1 MQTSDLPTT
10 IVNKLQILPR
20 QKQQQFLDGLE
31 DENLLTNISPAE
43 LQALAQIAMTYGRS
57 KTIAPAEQA
66 KLSDLLARNTENQL
80 STEEVETLDRLLD
93 QLDQLNILKARAQ
106 YTLQYFNQASAA

>member
-1 MQTSDLPTT
+1 MNSLSQT

-20 QKQQQFLDGLE
+20 QKQQQFLDSLE
-31 DENLLTNISPAE
+31 DEDLLTNVSPAE
-43 LQALAQIAMTYGRS
+43 LQALATLS
-57 KTIAPAEQA
+57 IAPAEQT
-66 KLSDLLARNTENQL
+66 KLSDLLARNTDSQL
-80 STEEVETLDRLLD
+80 STEELATLDHLLD

>member
-1 MQTSDLPTT
+1 MTSLSQT
-10 IVNKLQILPR
+10 IVNKLQVLPR

-31 DENLLTNISPAE
+31 DEDLLTNVSLAE
-43 LQALAQIAMTYGRS
+43 LQALSGLS
-57 KTIAPAEQA
+57 IAPAEQA
-66 KLSDLLARNTENQL
+66 KLSDLLARNSENQL
-80 STEEVETLDRLLD
+80 STEELETLDRLLD

>member
-1 MQTSDLPTT
+1 MTSLSQT

-31 DENLLTNISPAE
+31 DEDLLTNISPAE
-43 LQALAQIAMTYGRS
+43 LQALATLS
-57 KTIAPAEQA
+57 IAPAQQA

-80 STEEVETLDRLLD
+80 SNEEVEKLDRLLE
-93 QLDQLNILKARAQ
+93 QIDQLNILKARAQ
-106 YTLQYFNQASAA
+106 YTLQYFNQTSAA

>member
-31 DENLLTNISPAE
+31 DADLLTNVSPAE
-43 LQALAQIAMTYGRS
+43 LQALAQIA
-57 KTIAPAEQA
+57 IAPAEQA

-80 STEEVETLDRLLD
+80 STEELETLDRLLD

>member
-1 MQTSDLPTT
+1 MNSLSQT

-20 QKQQQFLDGLE
+20 QKQQQFLDSLE
-31 DENLLTNISPAE
+31 DEDLLTNVSPAE
-43 LQALAQIAMTYGRS
+43 LQALATLS
-57 KTIAPAEQA
+57 IAPAEQA

-80 STEEVETLDRLLD
+80 STEELETLDDLRSVEDHRLLD

>member
-1 MQTSDLPTT
+1 MNSLSQT
-10 IVNKLQILPR
+10 IVNKLQILPH
-20 QKQQQFLDGLE
+20 QKQQQFLDSLE
-31 DENLLTNISPAE
+31 DEDLLTNVSPAE
-43 LQALAQIAMTYGRS
+43 LQALATLS
-57 KTIAPAEQA
+57 IAPAEQA

-80 STEEVETLDRLLD
+80 STEELETLDRLLD

>member
-1 MQTSDLPTT
+1 MNSLSQT
-10 IVNKLQILPR
+10 IVNKLQVLPR

-31 DENLLTNISPAE
+31 DEDLLTNVSPAE
-43 LQALAQIAMTYGRS
+43 LQALATLS
-57 KTIAPAEQA
+57 IAPAEQA

-80 STEEVETLDRLLD
+80 STEELETLDRLLD

>member
-1 MQTSDLPTT
+1 MTSLSQT
-10 IVNKLQILPR
+10 IANKLQILPR
-20 QKQQQFLDGLE
+20 QKQQQFLDSLE
-31 DENLLTNISPAE
+31 DEDLLTNVSHAE
-43 LQALAQIAMTYGRS
+43 LQALAQIA
-57 KTIAPAEQA
+57 IAPAEQA

-80 STEEVETLDRLLD
+80 STEELETLDRLLD

>member
-1 MQTSDLPTT
+1 MTSLSQT

-31 DENLLTNISPAE
+31 DEDLLTNVSPAE
-43 LQALAQIAMTYGRS
+43 LQALAQIA
-57 KTIAPAEQA
+57 IAPAEQD

-80 STEEVETLDRLLD
+80 STEELETLDRLLD